1 MSTEVDFQ
9 IPRAALSWIL
19 LAVMLVLIP
28 QSLRMPLWISAIALA
43 CISWRWLIY
52 VGKMGY
58 PGRSLRVLIVIFT
71 LLIAVT
77 QLRSLGVG
85 LDSAASLLTLG
96 FVFKLIEMRYKRDI
110 YVVISLCFVMAMVQ
124 FLYSQS
130 ALSTLYIALVVLVV
144 TAAMVAL
151 NRSPLVTS
159 TTGTLRMALKMG
171 MQALPLTIVLF
182 LLFPRV
188 APLWAVPV
196 QNTGNGTGVTDE
208 MSPGD
213 IAQLGRSSSLAF
225 RVQFENM
232 VPPLHENLYWRGLV
246 LDDFDGETW
255 RRTRRGSSYSQAAR
269 LNDFQWNWRD
279 RVQRGDSDPIRY
291 NIILEPTQ
299 QPWLY
304 GLHLAEPE
312 SRNLYQSRNFEIF
325 NNGLITKR
333 FSYDV
338 RTFRNS
344 QTDLV
349 LLDSARRRSTQLP
362 DTGNQQSLEFAR
374 ELRASVDTNRDY
386 IYAVLAHFQQNEFF
400 YTLNPPLL
408 GENRVDDFLFNTQEG
423 FCEHYASSF
432 AFLMR
437 AAGIPSRVVVGY
449 QGAEY
454 NRFED
459 YMMVYQYNAHAW
471 NEVWLAGEGWVRFD
485 PTAAVSPERIE
496 QGVEAALRDDPAFL
510 EQSLFSPARLGA
522 LGWINTMRLRLDAIE
537 YEWNR
542 RVVNYDEE
550 VQFELLS
557 EVLGEVTEQKVL
569 TLMISLAAVVV
580 VGIALTVISGVPR
593 RQRDPVNRLYRL
605 VGSELEKIGLGRRR
619 GEGPTD
625 YCQRVLAARP
635 ELTEPM
641 AELTSLY
648 LEINYRHAEL
658 PAGQRKQLLGALK
671 RAVGQLRL
679 KLLPTARLRRQ
690 G

>member
-1 MSTEVDFQ
+1 MTTEVDYQ

-19 LAVMLVLIP
+19 LAVMLILAP

-43 CISWRWLIY
+43 CIGWRWLIFA
-52 VGKMGY
+52 GKLGY
-58 PGRSLRVLIVIFT
+58 PGRSLRVLIVIIT
-71 LLIAVT
+71 LLISVT
-77 QLRSLGVG
+77 QLRSLGAG
-85 LDSAASLLTLG
+85 LDSAASLLSLG

-124 FLYSQS
+124 FLYSQT
-130 ALSTLYIALVVLVV
+130 ALSTLYIALVVLVI
-144 TAAMVAL
+144 TAGMIAV
-151 NRSPLVTS
+151 NRSSVS
-159 TTGTLRMALKMG
+159 VGSTGTLGMALKMS

-196 QNTGNGTGVTDE
+196 QNPGNGTGVTDE

-225 RVQFENM
+225 RVQFENT

-246 LDDFDGETW
+246 LDDFDGQTW

-269 LNDFQWNWRD
+269 LNDFQWNWQD
-279 RVQRGDSDPIRY
+279 RVRLGDDPIRY

-312 SRNLYQSRNFEIF
+312 SGNLFQSRNFEIF

-333 FSYDV
+333 LSYDL
-338 RTFRNS
+338 RSFRNS

-349 LLDSARRRSTQLP
+349 LLDSARRRSTELP
-362 DTGNQQSLEFAR
+362 ETGNPRSHQFAR
-374 ELRASVDTNRDY
+374 ELRASADSDLDFV
-386 IYAVLAHFQQNEFF
+386 YAVLAHFQQNEFF
-400 YTLNPPLL
+400 YTLNPRLL
-408 GENRVDDFLFNTQEG
+408 GDNRVDDFLFNTREG

-437 AAGIPSRVVVGY
+437 AVGIPSRVVVGY

-471 NEVWLAGEGWVRFD
+471 NEVWLEGQGWVRFD

-522 LGWINTMRLRLDAIE
+522 LGWINTLRLRLDAIE

-569 TLMISLAAVVV
+569 TLLIALAAVVV
-580 VGIALTVISGVPR
+580 AGIALTIISAIPR
-593 RQRDPVNRLYRL
+593 RQQDPVNRLYRQ
-605 VGSELEKIGLGRRR
+605 VGRELERIGLGRHRS
-619 GEGPTD
+619 EGPLD
-625 YCQRVLAARP
+625 YCHRVVAARP
-635 ELTEPM
+635 ELAGAM
-641 AELTSLY
+641 QELTGLY
-648 LEINYRHAEL
+648 MDINYRHADL
-658 PAGQRKQLLGALK
+658 PAEQRKRLLTDLK
-671 RAVGQLRL
+671 RAVAQLRR
-679 KLLPTARLRRQ
+679 LLPAGARLRRSP
-690 G
+690 

>member
-1 MSTEVDFQ
+1 MTTEVDFQ

-19 LAVMLVLIP
+19 LAVMLVIIP
-28 QSLRMPLWISAIALA
+28 QSLRMPVWISLIALA

-52 VGKMGY
+52 AGRLGY
-58 PGRSLRVLIVIFT
+58 PGRSLRVLIVVFT
-71 LLIAVT
+71 LMVSVT
-77 QLRSLGVG
+77 QLRNLGVG

-96 FVFKLIEMRYKRDI
+96 FVFKLIEMRHKRDI

-130 ALSTLYIALVVLVV
+130 ALVTLYISLIVLVI
-144 TAAMVAL
+144 TAAMIAL
-151 NRSPLVTS
+151 NRSALVGS
-159 TTGTLRMALKMG
+159 TGGTLRLALKMG
-171 MQALPLTIVLF
+171 LQALPLTIVLF

-225 RVQFENM
+225 RAQFEDT
-232 VPPLHENLYWRGLV
+232 VPPLHEDLYWRGLV
-246 LDDFDGETW
+246 LDNFDGETW
-255 RRTRRGSSYSQAAR
+255 RRTRRGSAYSQAAR

-279 RVQRGDSDPIRY
+279 RVRLGDDPIRY

-333 FSYDV
+333 LSYDL

-344 QTDLV
+344 KTDLI
-349 LLDSARRRSTQLP
+349 LLDSARRRSTELP
-362 DTGNQQSLEFAR
+362 DSGNQQSLAFAR
-374 ELRASVDTNRDY
+374 DLRDTVASDRDY
-386 IYAVLAHFQQNEFF
+386 VYAVLAHFQQNEFY
-400 YTLNPPLL
+400 YTLSPELL

-437 AAGIPSRVVVGY
+437 AVGIPSRVVVGY

-471 NEVWLAGEGWVRFD
+471 NEVWLEGEGWVRFD

-496 QGVEAALRDDPAFL
+496 QGVEAALRDDPGFL
-510 EQSLFSPARLGA
+510 EQSLFSPSRLGA

-542 RVVNYDEE
+542 RVVNYDED
-550 VQFELLS
+550 VQFEMLS
-557 EVLGEVTEQKVL
+557 DLLGEVTEQKVL
-569 TLMISLAAVVV
+569 TLLVSLAALVM
-580 VGIALTVISGVPR
+580 VGIAFTIISAVPGR
-593 RQRDPVNRLYRL
+593 NRDPVNRLYRQ
-605 VGSELEKIGLGRRR
+605 VTSELDKIGLGRRR
-619 GEGPTD
+619 GEGPLD
-625 YCQRVLAARP
+625 YCQRVVEAKP
-635 ELTEPM
+635 ELEESMTG
-641 AELTSLY
+641 LTRLY
-648 LEINYRHAEL
+648 LEINYQHAEL
-658 PAGQRKQLLGALK
+658 PEAQRKQLLAALK
-671 RAVGQLRL
+671 RSVGQLRL
-679 KLLPTARLRRQ
+679 KLLPTTRLRRQ
-690 G
+690 A

>member
-1 MSTEVDFQ
+1 MATEVEFQ

-19 LAVMLVLIP
+19 LAVMLVIIP
-28 QSLRMPLWISAIALA
+28 QSLRMPLWISVIALA

-52 VGKMGY
+52 AGKLGY
-58 PGRSLRVLIVIFT
+58 PSRSLRVQIVIFT
-71 LLIAVT
+71 LAISIT

-110 YVVISLCFVMAMVQ
+110 YVVISLCFVMSMVQ

-130 ALSTLYIALVVLVV
+130 ALSTLYIALIVLVI
-144 TAAMVAL
+144 TAAMIAL
-151 NRSPLVTS
+151 NRSSLVADTAS
-159 TTGTLRMALKMG
+159 TVRMALKIG
-171 MQALPLTIVLF
+171 LQAVPLTVVLF

-196 QNTGNGTGVTDE
+196 QNNGNGTGVTDE

-269 LNDFQWNWRD
+269 LNDFQWNWSD
-279 RVQRGDSDPIRY
+279 RVRLGDDPIRY

-333 FSYDV
+333 FSYDL

-344 QTDLV
+344 QTDLI
-349 LLDSARRRSTQLP
+349 LLDSARRRSTELP
-362 DTGNQQSLEFAR
+362 ESGNQQSLEFAR
-374 ELRASVDTNRDY
+374 ELRASVDSDRDY
-386 IYAVLAHFQQNEFF
+386 IYAVLAHFQQNEFY

-408 GENRVDDFLFNTQEG
+408 GDNRVDDFLFNTLEG

-471 NEVWLAGEGWVRFD
+471 NEVWLEGEGWVRFD

-510 EQSLFSPARLGA
+510 EQSLFSPGRLGA
-522 LGWINTMRLRLDAIE
+522 LDWINTIRLRLDAVE

-550 VQFELLS
+550 VQVEMLS
-557 EVLGEVTEQKVL
+557 GLLGEVTEQKVL
-569 TLMISLAAVVV
+569 TLLFFLAGVIVL
-580 VGIALTVISGVPR
+580 GIAFTVITAVPA
-593 RQRDPVNRLYRL
+593 RQRDPVNRLYRQ
-605 VGSELEKIGLGRRR
+605 VAGELDKIGLGRRR
-619 GEGPTD
+619 GEGPVD
-625 YCQRVLAARP
+625 YCQRVVAAKP
-635 ELTEPM
+635 ELAESM
-641 AELTSLY
+641 QELTRLY
-648 LEINYRHAEL
+648 LKINYRHGQL
-658 PAGQRKQLLGALK
+658 PAEQRKELVVALK
-671 RAVGQLRL
+671 KAVGQLRR
-679 KLLPTARLRRQ
+679 KLLPVRRLRRQ
-690 G
+690 A

>member
-1 MSTEVDFQ
+1 MTKEVEFQ

-19 LAVMLVLIP
+19 LAVMLVIIP

-52 VGKMGY
+52 AGKLGY

-71 LLIAVT
+71 LAISIT

-110 YVVISLCFVMAMVQ
+110 YVVISLCFVMSMVQ

-130 ALSTLYIALVVLVV
+130 ALSTLYIALIVLVI
-144 TAAMVAL
+144 TAAMIAL
-151 NRSPLVTS
+151 NRSSLVANTGS
-159 TTGTLRMALKMG
+159 TVRMALKIG
-171 MQALPLTIVLF
+171 LQALPLTIVLF
-182 LLFPRV
+182 LLFPRM

-196 QNTGNGTGVTDE
+196 QNNGNGTGVTDE

-225 RVQFENM
+225 RAQFENM

-269 LNDFQWNWRD
+269 LNDFQWNWSD
-279 RVQRGDSDPIRY
+279 RVRLGDDPIRY

-333 FSYDV
+333 FSYDL

-344 QTDLV
+344 RTDLI
-349 LLDSARRRSTQLP
+349 LLDSARRRSTELP
-362 DTGNQQSLEFAR
+362 ESGNQQSLEFAR
-374 ELRASVDTNRDY
+374 ELRASVDSNRDY
-386 IYAVLAHFQQNEFF
+386 IYAVLAHFQQNEFY

-408 GENRVDDFLFNTQEG
+408 GDNRVDDFLFNTQEG

-471 NEVWLAGEGWVRFD
+471 NEVWLEDEGWVRFD

-510 EQSLFSPARLGA
+510 DQSLFSPGRLGA
-522 LGWINTMRLRLDAIE
+522 LDWINTIRLRLDAVE

-550 VQFELLS
+550 VQVEMLS
-557 EVLGEVTEQKVL
+557 GLLGEVTEQKVL
-569 TLMISLAAVVV
+569 TLLFSLAGVIVL
-580 VGIALTVISGVPR
+580 GIAFTVITAVPG
-593 RQRDPVNRLYRL
+593 RQRDPVNRLYRQ
-605 VGSELEKIGLGRRR
+605 VARELDKIGLGRRR
-619 GEGPTD
+619 GEGPVD
-625 YCQRVLAARP
+625 YCQRVVTAKP
-635 ELTEPM
+635 ELDESM
-641 AELTSLY
+641 QELTRLY
-648 LEINYRHAEL
+648 LEINYCHAQL
-658 PAGQRKQLLGALK
+658 PADQRKELVVALK
-671 RAVGQLRL
+671 KAVGQLRR
-679 KLLPTARLRRQ
+679 KLLPVTRLRRQ
-690 G
+690 A

>member
-1 MSTEVDFQ
+1 MATEVEFQ

-19 LAVMLVLIP
+19 LAVMLVIIP
-28 QSLRMPLWISAIALA
+28 QSLRMPLWISVIALA

-52 VGKMGY
+52 AGKLGY
-58 PGRSLRVLIVIFT
+58 PSRSLRVLIVIFT
-71 LLIAVT
+71 LAISIT

-110 YVVISLCFVMAMVQ
+110 YVVISLCFVMSMVQ

-130 ALSTLYIALVVLVV
+130 ALSTLYIALIVLVI
-144 TAAMVAL
+144 TAAMIAL
-151 NRSPLVTS
+151 NRSSLVADTAS
-159 TTGTLRMALKMG
+159 TVRMALKIG
-171 MQALPLTIVLF
+171 LQAVPLTVVLF

-196 QNTGNGTGVTDE
+196 QNNGNGTGVTDE

-269 LNDFQWNWRD
+269 LNDFQWNWSD
-279 RVQRGDSDPIRY
+279 RVRLGDDPIRY

-333 FSYDV
+333 FSYDL

-344 QTDLV
+344 QTDLI
-349 LLDSARRRSTQLP
+349 LLDSARRRSTELP
-362 DTGNQQSLEFAR
+362 ESGNQQSLEFAR
-374 ELRASVDTNRDY
+374 ELRASVDSDRDY
-386 IYAVLAHFQQNEFF
+386 IYAVLAHFQQNEFY

-408 GENRVDDFLFNTQEG
+408 GDNRVDDFLFNTLEG

-471 NEVWLAGEGWVRFD
+471 NEVWLEGEGWVRFD

-510 EQSLFSPARLGA
+510 EQSLFSPGRLGA
-522 LGWINTMRLRLDAIE
+522 LDWINTIRLRLDAVE

-550 VQFELLS
+550 VQVEMLS
-557 EVLGEVTEQKVL
+557 GLLGEVTEQKVL
-569 TLMISLAAVVV
+569 TLLFFLAGVIVL
-580 VGIALTVISGVPR
+580 GIAFTVITAVPA
-593 RQRDPVNRLYRL
+593 RQRDPVNRLYRQ
-605 VGSELEKIGLGRRR
+605 VAGELDKIGLGRRR
-619 GEGPTD
+619 GEGPVD
-625 YCQRVLAARP
+625 YCQRVVAAKP
-635 ELTEPM
+635 ELAESM
-641 AELTSLY
+641 QELTRLY
-648 LEINYRHAEL
+648 LEINYRHGQL
-658 PAGQRKQLLGALK
+658 PAEQRKELVVALK
-671 RAVGQLRL
+671 KAVGQLRR
-679 KLLPTARLRRQ
+679 KLLPVTRLRRQ
-690 G
+690 A